1 MKIQNILIKDIG
13 GIKELDLKF
22 NPGLN
27 LICGMN
33 GVGKTTI
40 LECIINTFSIYL
52 SGSLKRSSRTERGSW
67 EIIIDGTISTHS
79 LEKFSPREED
89 YNQSPLSNKSKS
101 IVYVKEQRSIPYR
114 QTNIMPDEIR
124 DDNTYSQY
132 IVRGV
137 QSETIKTWF
146 INRAAFI
153 SQGRFTEAEVHNFEI
168 AKRFFSMLDSDV
180 KYSHIAHDTI
190 DIIIETTRGE
200 VYLEYLSSGFK
211 SCVYIV
217 LGIIKEIEFNFKN
230 PNVKVDEFEGVIL
243 IDEADAHLHPYW
255 QGVFVTVL
263 KEVFKKAQIIATT
276 HSPHMIQ
283 EANSDELI
291 PLGIGLDGEVCLMDV
306 IKNEYGFKGWT
317 IEEILEDVMGL
328 KETQSNEYLTIKDKF
343 EGALDTEDLCTAKE
357 NYEILKKM
365 LHPRSP
371 LKKIY
376 ELQLG
381 TLGAEGV
388 I

>member
-13 GIKELDLKF
+13 GIKELNLEF
-22 NPGLN
+22 NSGLN

-33 GVGKTTI
+33 GVGKTTV
-40 LECIINTFSIYL
+40 LECIINTFSTYL
-52 SGSLKRSSRTERGSW
+52 SGSLKRSSRAESGSW
-67 EIIIDGTISTHS
+67 QISIDGTTSTYS
-79 LEKFSPREED
+79 LQKFSPFEDD
-89 YNQSPLSNKSKS
+89 YNHSSLSIKSKS

-114 QTNIMPDEIR
+114 RTNIVPDEVR
-124 DDNTYSQY
+124 DDNTYASY
-132 IVRGV
+132 IVGGV

-168 AKRFFSMLDSDV
+168 AKSFFSLLDSDV
-180 KYSHIAHDTI
+180 EYSHIAHDTI
-190 DIIIETTRGE
+190 DIIIKTTRGE

-255 QGVFVTVL
+255 QGVFITVL
-263 KEVFKKAQIIATT
+263 KKVFKNAQIILTT

-283 EANSDELI
+283 EANSEELI
-291 PLGIGLDGEVCLMDV
+291 PLGIGSDGEVCLMNV
-306 IKNEYGFKGWT
+306 IQNEYGFKGWT

-328 KETQSNEYLTIKDKF
+328 KETQSNDYLIIKDQF
-343 EGALDTEDLCTAKE
+343 EKALDNVDIYAAKKS
-357 NYEILKKM
+357 YEILKKM

-371 LKKIY
+371 MRKVY

-381 TLGAEGV
+381 SLG
-388 I
+388 